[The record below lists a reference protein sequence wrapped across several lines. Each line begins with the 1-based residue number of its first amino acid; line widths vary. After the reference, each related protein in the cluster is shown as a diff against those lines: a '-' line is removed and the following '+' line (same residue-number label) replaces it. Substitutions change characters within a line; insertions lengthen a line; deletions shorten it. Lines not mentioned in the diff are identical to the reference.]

1 MLPLLDI
8 EKTAQKSV
16 LKAKNSHNIGESGD
30 TEFAEIFN
38 TLTLDSNPKKSKQNT
53 QNTKTIQ
60 TSTAPKQNTL
70 AAKQPESSFLKSLDA
85 KYNLFEN
92 FKKDSKPTPSS
103 AKDLL
108 DFYTTNQQKTL
119 KDLKEVAENLKLN
132 VQKISVESSP
142 KDTKDTPQIINNTKI
157 NATIQKDSTPKT
169 LDNLLANRNATM
181 PNLEPK
187 NLTLKNT
194 PLQTKMTQ
202 DSTRPNST
210 KDKADS
216 ILNALLKDKELLVKD
231 SNPSLAKKEVKENKQ
246 AIPTSTKANSK
257 IDAKP
262 DVTMDLKTDLKT
274 DTKLDTKANAES
286 QNAKLKPTQT
296 EPNNIASTKEQDSK
310 TLKDSKDSKNKIESK
325 IAESKPKETLKEGE
339 VTQKESAQK
348 DNIQTKEKDSTILK
362 EAIKTAKETQT
373 TQTIQAEVSKNQ
385 AKENIT
391 AIPKE
396 TTKTTKE
403 TPTAQIFKAEI
414 SKNQTKDSKEMPKGI
429 TKEAG
434 KETSKTTPKEF
445 PKDSKSTQNLT
456 QEWQNERIL
465 DFKSEQMHFDLKQDQ
480 AKQSQ
485 SAQENFLDNFLKPSQ
500 KAPKEILKE
509 AQHTKEKES
518 QKLNQEIYQ
527 NAFQNQRDMR
537 FNIQNTFT
545 HFSDRLR
552 DAIANY
558 RPPVTKISLELNPE
572 NLGSVEL
579 TIAKNGDKL
588 SVQISSNQTAL
599 QLIMQNAQDFKN
611 SLNNLG
617 FQDVELDF
625 KDNQGNSL
633 ENGNFSGGNEN
644 SGNNGGG
651 FQQHNQNQQEM
662 QNFTQNAGQN
672 TENTETWNENSL
684 HIYKEVNNPYVK
696 VALVEINFSYY
707 A

>member
-8 EKTAQKSV
+8 EKTTQKSV

-169 LDNLLANRNATM
+169 LDSLLANRNVTM

-216 ILNALLKDKELLVKD
+216 ILNALLKDKELLAKD
-231 SNPSLAKKEVKENKQ
+231 SNPSLTKKEVKENKQ
-246 AIPTSTKANSK
+246 TIPTSTKSNSK
-257 IDAKP
+257 
-262 DVTMDLKTDLKT
+262 MDSKTDLKT
-274 DTKLDTKANAES
+274 DVKLDTKANVES

-296 EPNNIASTKEQDSK
+296 ETNNIASTKEQNPK
-310 TLKDSKDSKNKIESK
+310 VLKDSKDSKNKIESK
-325 IAESKPKETLKEGE
+325 ITESKSKETIKEQE
-339 VTQKESAQK
+339 VSQKESAQK

-403 TPTAQIFKAEI
+403 TPTTQIFKAEI

-429 TKEAG
+429 AKEAG

-465 DFKSEQMHFDLKQDQ
+465 DIKSEQMHFDLKQDQ

>member
-8 EKTAQKSV
+8 EKTTQKSV

-169 LDNLLANRNATM
+169 LDSLLANRNVTM

-216 ILNALLKDKELLVKD
+216 ILNALLKDKELLAKD
-231 SNPSLAKKEVKENKQ
+231 SNPSLTKEVKENKQ
-246 AIPTSTKANSK
+246 TIPTSTKSNSK
-257 IDAKP
+257 
-262 DVTMDLKTDLKT
+262 MDSKTDLKT
-274 DTKLDTKANAES
+274 DVKLDTKANVES
-286 QNAKLKPTQT
+286 QNTKLKPTQT
-296 EPNNIASTKEQDSK
+296 EANNIASTKEQNPK
-310 TLKDSKDSKNKIESK
+310 VLKDSKDSKNKIESK
-325 IAESKPKETLKEGE
+325 ITESKSKETIKEQE
-339 VTQKESAQK
+339 VSQKESAQK

-385 AKENIT
+385 AKENIV
-391 AIPKE
+391 AMPKE
-396 TTKTTKE
+396 ATKTTKE

-662 QNFTQNAGQN
+662 QNFAKKLQQFQKLQLKHTQKIHILS
-672 TENTETWNENSL
+672 SL
-684 HIYKEVNNPYVK
+684 
-696 VALVEINFSYY
+696 YY
-707 A
+707 P